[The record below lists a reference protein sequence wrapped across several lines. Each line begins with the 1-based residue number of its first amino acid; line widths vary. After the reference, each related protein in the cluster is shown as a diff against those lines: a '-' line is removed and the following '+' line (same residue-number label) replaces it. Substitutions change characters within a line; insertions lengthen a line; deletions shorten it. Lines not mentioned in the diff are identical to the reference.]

1 MNRSV
6 LLTLVLIGFV
16 AGCSRH
22 EEAANTPESA
32 ASPPAAMTEPA
43 PAETLPSE
51 PAPGKAVPGEQVP
64 AEAAPSEIPPSASAP
79 ATPAEEPVAEDAG
92 AAEGCN
98 AEPVQNLVGQL
109 YTPELGEQARVTSG
123 ARVERAL
130 RPGQIVTMEFRADR
144 LSFTLDEKGRISAV
158 NCG

>member
-6 LLTLVLIGFV
+6 LLTLVLIGVV
-16 AGCSRH
+16 AGCSRR
-22 EEAANTPESA
+22 EETATAPESA
-32 ASPPAAMTEPA
+32 ASPPAATTEPA
-43 PAETLPSE
+43 P
-51 PAPGKAVPGEQVP
+51 GQAVPGEPIP
-64 AEAAPSEIPPSASAP
+64 AEAAPSEVPSSASAP
-79 ATPAEEPVAEDAG
+79 ATPADEPVAEDTD
-92 AAEGCN
+92 AADGCN
-98 AEPVQNLVGQL
+98 AEPVQNLVGQV
-109 YTPELGEQARVTSG
+109 YTPELGEQARVTAG

>member
-6 LLTLVLIGFV
+6 LLTLVLIGVV
-16 AGCSRH
+16 AGCSRR
-22 EEAANTPESA
+22 EEAATAPESA
-32 ASPPAAMTEPA
+32 ASPPAVATEPA
-43 PAETLPSE
+43 AGETATGETAPAESAPGEATPSE
-51 PAPGKAVPGEQVP
+51 
-64 AEAAPSEIPPSASAP
+64 SAP
-79 ATPAEEPVAEDAG
+79 ATPAEEPVVADADAG
-92 AAEGCN
+92 ADGCN

-109 YTPELGEQARVTSG
+109 YTPELGEQARVAAG

-130 RPGQIVTMEFRADR
+130 RPGQIVTMEFRFDR